1 MKTQAMDKAKTAVGD
16 SLYPFKSTL
25 GQGYPTDRQFE
36 VVHNIQGVGVGVK
49 ARVAFDSR
57 VCIAKISGYAL
68 SERRLHTLQLSSRIH
83 LYDCWFSGLLSHSC
97 KPNVFL
103 DLHYLEVWTL
113 HEIQADTL
121 LTVDYAMTED
131 VLFRQFA
138 CQCGELNCRGW
149 ITGRDEPLNAEGQAF
164 MAQWCDRKR
173 S

>member
-1 MKTQAMDKAKTAVGD
+1 
-16 SLYPFKSTL
+16 
-25 GQGYPTDRQFE
+25 